1 MPKIYQLLI
10 EKINNKNALIESW
23 FQEKFSKNKP
33 LFYNSVDLRY
43 SGFKIA
49 PIDTNCFP
57 AGFNNLSQNSKIIA
71 QTAVRDFLKK
81 NFLDAKKILII
92 PENHTRNFRYLE
104 NVLALAQIIS
114 EVDQVA
120 QVDIGS
126 LIPEIENNLEINLEN
141 GKKIILQKLLKNG
154 DKIFTK
160 NIKSGD
166 IFIPD
171 LVISNND
178 FTDGIPDFLKD
189 IDQPIVPSAALGW
202 HQRTKSIHFG
212 IYNNLAKEL
221 ANLIDIDPWLIST
234 MHYTCNEINFKE
246 GKGAQ
251 YLENQVDKLILEIKE
266 KYQEY
271 KIDAEPYCY
280 IKADSGTYGL
290 GMMTAKSSMDIAE
303 INKKERNKMN
313 IIKGN
318 VQNTHVIIQEGILTI
333 DRVKNIIAEPM
344 IYLVNGQ
351 VVGNLFRVNESRNNM
366 ISLNAAGM
374 SFYDMDD
381 LNDDELFL
389 GLPKNEV
396 VKIYSLIARLAAL
409 AASSESY

>member
-10 EKINNKNALIESW
+10 EKINNNNALIEGW
-23 FQEKFSKNKP
+23 FREKFSRNKP

-49 PIDTNCFP
+49 AIDTNCFP
-57 AGFNNLSQNSKIIA
+57 AGFNNLSEGSIKLA
-71 QTAVRDFLKK
+71 KAAVRDFLKS
-81 NFLDAKKILII
+81 NFPDAKKILII

-104 NVLALAQIIS
+104 NVLAIAGIIS
-114 EVDQVA
+114 EIVQVN
-120 QVDIGS
+120 IGS
-126 LIPEIENNLEINLEN
+126 LIPDIENSLEIDLEN
-141 GKKIILQKLLKNG
+141 GKKIFLQKLLKDG

-160 NIKSGD
+160 NIQGD

-171 LVISNND
+171 LIIANND
-178 FTDGIPDFLKD
+178 FTDGLPDLLKD
-189 IDQPIVPSAALGW
+189 IAQPIVPSASLGW
-202 HQRTKSIHFG
+202 YQRTKSTHFT

-221 ANLIDIDPWLIST
+221 ANLIAIDPWLIST
-234 MHYTCNEINFKE
+234 LHYSCDEVDFKE
-246 GKGAQ
+246 RKGSEC
-251 YLENQVDKLILEIKE
+251 LENQIDKLILEIKE
-266 KYQEY
+266 KYKEY
-271 KIDAEPYCY
+271 QIDAEPYCY

-290 GMMTAKSSMDIAE
+290 GMMTAKSSADIVE

-318 VQNTHVIIQEGILTI
+318 VQNTKVIIQEGIITNDL
-333 DRVKNIIAEPM
+333 VKNTIAEPM

-351 VVGNLFRVNESRNNM
+351 VVGNLFRANQSRDNM
-366 ISLNAAGM
+366 VSLNASGM

-381 LNDDELFL
+381 LNDEELSL

-396 VKIYSLIARLAAL
+396 IKIYSLIARLAAL
-409 AASSESY
+409 AAACESY